1 MEIDP
6 HSHVPLHAQVEQ
18 AVLKSMANGVLPA
31 GARLPA
37 EERLIERFGVSRTTI
52 RTAIQS
58 LLAQGLV
65 EIRRGKGTFVTQPTI
80 AQELTELTGFVEDM
94 RASGREPSALVL
106 DRRVVAACR
115 NEAPPPIL
123 QPAPPAARTLP
134 VCFPPRC
141 PPPLSPPPPPPQLRA
156 TNKTPA
162 PDH

>member
-37 EERLIERFGVSRTTI
+37 EDRLIERFGVSRTTI

-58 LLAQGLV
+58 LLVRGLV

-80 AQELTELTGFVEDM
+80 TQELTELTGFAEDK
-94 RASGREPSALVL
+94 RAIGREPSALVL
-106 DRRVVAACR
+106 DRRRVTAAR
-115 NEAPPPIL
+115 PDAAGAPPAPPPPRRA
-123 QPAPPAARTLP
+123 PAGRRAS
-134 VCFPPRC
+134 PR
-141 PPPLSPPPPPPQLRA
+141 
-156 TNKTPA
+156 
-162 PDH
+162 